1 MHYEFEE
8 GEKERVR
15 KKERKRKRAYG
26 IKETFVIFTKIHRLI
41 FSRYDIF

>member
-8 GEKERVR
+8 GEKERER
-15 KKERKRKRAYG
+15 ERKREREREFY
-26 IKETFVIFTKIHRLI
+26 KETFVIFTKIHRLI